1 MTLHEQVV
9 FLPRVLW
16 VECQCVPWEAF
27 TVHFKITLSFSC
39 PLKTN
44 SNSSDVLFINVCPV
58 LKWIY
63 FVFQAEPALCAPPFL
78 PFGPSD
84 FFSLSPHKS
93 ENFFFSLFLLKYN
106 WPTLKKKKQIAE
118 WLGIF
123 PVLFFKPWCFPLW
136 PMAFVKENFFC

>member
-1 MTLHEQVV
+1 MIMTLHEQVV

-39 PLKTN
+39 PLKQQQLWCVIYKCLSCSKMN
-44 SNSSDVLFINVCPV
+44 LFCISSRASPLCSSI
-58 LKWIY
+58 L
-63 FVFQAEPALCAPPFL
+63 ALWALWF
-78 PFGPSD
+78 
-84 FFSLSPHKS
+84 FFSLSS
-93 ENFFFSLFLLKYN
+93 QIWEFFFSLFLLKYN